1 MQAVQQRLAALSG
14 LAAAWYGRS
23 MYGWLALESQS
34 NVGKRAF
41 AAAECGLCAHYGA
54 AFRTRT
60 RMLAGAD
67 PTLLVMVLD
76 GLVEVAPDAVRVRCP
91 LTFKI
96 TKRRAMD
103 PEWGPLAAVA
113 ELQLVL
119 AGEKLLDDKV
129 DKDGWLS
136 AMASSMLERDILA
149 AGESLVARGFPLE
162 ELRLTLRRQGVVEAD
177 TNAGLDALAAPTGL
191 ALGMIAGWLAELVG
205 RAEMVL
211 PMRELGETLGRLLYM
226 VDALHDLRRDR
237 SNGRFNPLDHALG
250 YLSPRRLAQL
260 EAHVERLVSRHEAAF
275 AGVSLFRHREVLE
288 ASLVA
293 GLVAKARAGLVSVKS
308 LPQPLLAT

>member
-1 MQAVQQRLAALSG
+1 
-14 LAAAWYGRS
+14 

-34 NVGKRAF
+34 QVGKRAF

-67 PTLLVMVLD
+67 PTLLVMALE
-76 GLVEVAPDAVRVRCP
+76 GLVEVPPDAVRVRCP

-96 TKRRAMD
+96 TKRRATD
-103 PEWGPLAAVA
+103 PEWAPLAAVA

-136 AMASSMLERDILA
+136 RMASSLLERDIVA
-149 AGESLVARGFPLE
+149 AGESLVARGFPLDD
-162 ELRLTLRRQGVVEAD
+162 LRATLRRQSVVEAD
-177 TNAGLDALAAPTGL
+177 ANAGLDALAGPTGL

-205 RAEMVL
+205 RVEMVRPL
-211 PMRELGETLGRLLYM
+211 RELGETLGRLLYM

-237 SNGRFNPLDHALG
+237 AGARFNPLDHALG
-250 YLSPRRLAQL
+250 YLSPRRMAQL
-260 EAHVERLVSRHEAAF
+260 EASVEGLIARHEAAF
-275 AGVSLFRHREVLE
+275 ARVELFRHREALD

-293 GLVAKARAGLVSVKS
+293 GLAGKARSGLVSVKS

>member
-1 MQAVQQRLAALSG
+1 LGVAG
-14 LAAAWYGRS
+14 PWYGRF

-34 NVGKRAF
+34 QVGKRAF

-76 GLVEVAPDAVRVRCP
+76 GLVEVPVEAVRVRCP
-91 LTFKI
+91 LTFKV

-136 AMASSMLERDILA
+136 RVASSLLERDIA
-149 AGESLVARGFPLE
+149 MASESLVSRGFPLD
-162 ELRLTLRRQGVVEAD
+162 ELRAALRRQTAIEAEK
-177 TNAGLDALAAPTGL
+177 NAGLEALAAPTGV

-205 RAEMVL
+205 RTEMVV
-211 PMRELGETLGRLLYM
+211 PMRELGETLGRVLYM

-237 SNGRFNPLDHALG
+237 AKGRFNPLDHALG
-250 YLSPRRLAQL
+250 YLSPRRLAWL
-260 EAHVERLVSRHEAAF
+260 EASVEGLISRHRAAF
-275 AGVSLFRHREVLE
+275 AGVTLFRHREALE
-288 ASLVA
+288 ASLVT
-293 GLVAKARAGLVSVKS
+293 GLADKARTGIEAVKS
-308 LPQPLLAT
+308 MPQPLLAT